1 MPLPFLAAI
10 PVLIATFSSTTLVVG
25 GALAAVAVVATI
37 GAFCSAVKK
46 LIDKYN
52 ARKAV
57 VEKIQSSLENGDYNT
72 VTIGLRDEDEDYLG
86 IERIEVSKDVDITRG
101 EVIYS

>member
-10 PVLIATFSSTTLVVG
+10 PILITTFSSTTLVVG
-25 GALAAVAVVATI
+25 SALAAAAVVATI
-37 GAFCSAVKK
+37 SAFNGAVRT

-86 IERIEVSKDVDITRG
+86 TESIEVSKDVDITRG